1 MNDVHTD
8 TETNVS
14 QLVGGIVADAQDL
27 FRQQFELLRNEVR
40 VDLRRTKTVELALS
54 SGTVLAVV
62 AVLLLGLALVY
73 LLAALA
79 PQLPL
84 WACFGI
90 VSVVVALISG
100 PLLFLGMSQFK
111 KPLSGEFVQGLEE
124 TIQWK
129 TNPK

>member
-1 MNDVHTD
+1 
-8 TETNVS
+8 
-14 QLVGGIVADAQDL
+14 
-27 FRQQFELLRNEVR
+27 
-40 VDLRRTKTVELALS
+40 
-54 SGTVLAVV
+54 
-62 AVLLLGLALVY
+62 

-90 VSVVVALISG
+90 VGVVVAPISG
-100 PLLFLGMSQFK
+100 ALLSLGISQLK